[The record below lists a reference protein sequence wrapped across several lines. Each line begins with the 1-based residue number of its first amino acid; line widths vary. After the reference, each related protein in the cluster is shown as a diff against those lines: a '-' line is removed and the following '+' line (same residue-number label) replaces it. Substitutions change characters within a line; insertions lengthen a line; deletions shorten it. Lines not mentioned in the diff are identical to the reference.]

1 MEDAASMIAQAIQG
15 VKKKIQPEYMRKCQ
29 REGIFPT
36 LLWDACAEQGLLALG
51 VPESLGGL
59 GGGLREQCLLLEML
73 NREGIGLQSIVIL
86 GMDRATLIK
95 HGTPDQIE
103 RFVVPT
109 LDGSMKLCFA
119 ITEPNA
125 GTNAFNMTTLA
136 TRQPDGSYRLNGQK
150 TWISSFVES
159 DYCLIVARTT
169 PFKDVTDR
177 RHGISMFM
185 LDTKAAG
192 ITTQR
197 LELGTNIA
205 DQQYTLFFDDV
216 VIPAENLIG
225 EEGNGIKSLF
235 HALNPERLIVAS
247 MALGVGDFVLQKGVD
262 YAKYRDPFGVPIG
275 SYQGVQHPF
284 AYAKAHLEAA
294 RLMRDK
300 GVDLYDAGLDCGAEA
315 NMAKL
320 LASDAG
326 FEAGNVAMQA
336 MGGSSMAWDNDVI
349 GYFTSL
355 RLNQIAP
362 ISNQM
367 VLNYIGEHVLG
378 LPKSY

>member
-1 MEDAASMIAQAIQG
+1 MEDAAAIISQAVEG
-15 VKKKIQPEYMRKCQ
+15 VKSKISLDYMRKCQ
-29 REGIFPT
+29 REGLFPYA
-36 LLWDACAEQGLLALG
+36 LWDACAEQGLLALG
-51 VPESLGGL
+51 VPEALGGL
-59 GGGLREQCLLLEML
+59 GGGLREQCLLLETL
-73 NREGIGLQSIVIL
+73 NREGIGLQAIVIL
-86 GMDRATLIK
+86 AMDRSTLLK
-95 HGTPDQIE
+95 HGTEDQIQ

-125 GTNAFNMTTLA
+125 GTNAFKMTTLA
-136 TRQPDGSYRLNGQK
+136 TRQDDGSYRLNGQK
-150 TWISSFVES
+150 TWISNFKES

-169 PFKDVTDR
+169 PFKDVADR
-177 RHGISMFM
+177 REGISMFM

-192 ITTQR
+192 ITAQP
-197 LELGTNIA
+197 LQLGTNQA
-205 DQQYTLFFDDV
+205 SQQYTLFFDDV

-225 EEGNGIKSLF
+225 EEGKGLKCLF
-235 HALNPERLIVAS
+235 HALNPERLSVAS
-247 MALGVGDFVLQKGVD
+247 MSIGLGELVLRKGVE
-262 YAKYRDPFGVPIG
+262 YAKIRAPFDAPIG
-275 SYQGVQHPF
+275 SYQGVQHPL

-300 GVDLYDAGLDCGAEA
+300 GVDLYDAGRNCAPEA

-326 FEAGNVAMQA
+326 FEAVNAAMQA
-336 MGGSSMAWDNDVI
+336 FGGSSMAWENDLI
-349 GYFTSL
+349 AYFTPL

-362 ISNQM
+362 INNQM
-367 VLNYIGEHVLG
+367 MLNYIGEHVLG